1 MQYDHILVRYG
12 EMSLKGKNR
21 KHFINHLKN
30 NIKLALSSFSS
41 LEYTANRDRLFIKLN
56 GEDGEKVAEKLQ
68 TVFGIQSFSL
78 AIRTKSDIE
87 AIKDSALQAV
97 KQLYKNGDTFKVSAK
112 RADKSFPLTSDQLNY
127 EIGRHILIHTDGL
140 KVDVHHPDIN
150 VRVEVRPHA
159 TYIMCKDFKGAGG
172 LPVGSSGKAM
182 LMLSGGIDS
191 PVAGYLSMK
200 RGLEIEAIHFFS
212 PPYTNERAKQKVMD
226 LVEKLTEFGGK
237 IVLHIV
243 PFTEIQ
249 VTIQQKILE
258 NYTMTSTRRMMLKIA
273 DEIRKKR
280 GALAIVTGESLGQ
293 VASQTLESMYA
304 INEVTT
310 TPILRPLISMDKNE
324 IIEIAEK
331 IDTFEI
337 SNRPYE
343 DCCTI
348 FTPASPKTKPK
359 REKILKL
366 ESYVDFQ
373 PLIQKAIEE
382 TVTIEFPRKHDI
394 QEKIEEDFENLL

>member
-87 AIKDSALQAV
+87 AIKDTALQAV

-273 DEIRKKR
+273 DEIRKNR

-394 QEKIEEDFENLL
+394 QAKIEEDFENLL

>member
-87 AIKDSALQAV
+87 AIKDTALQAV

-337 SNRPYE
+337 KQ
-343 DCCTI
+343 T
-348 FTPASPKTKPK
+348 
-359 REKILKL
+359 L
-366 ESYVDFQ
+366 
-373 PLIQKAIEE
+373 
-382 TVTIEFPRKHDI
+382 
-394 QEKIEEDFENLL
+394 

>member
-56 GEDGEKVAEKLQ
+56 GEEGEKVAEKLQ

-87 AIKDSALQAV
+87 AIKDTALQAV

-273 DEIRKKR
+273 DEIRKNR